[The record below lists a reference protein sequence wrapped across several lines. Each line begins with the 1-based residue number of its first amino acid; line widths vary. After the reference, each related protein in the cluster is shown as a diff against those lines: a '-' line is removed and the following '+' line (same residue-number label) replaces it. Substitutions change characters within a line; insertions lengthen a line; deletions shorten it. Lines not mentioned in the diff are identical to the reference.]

1 MSLVRTGLVLI
12 ICGGLDLVGSCA
24 WGDEPDKG
32 RTASP
37 APKPLIVCAVPA
49 SMPRTGKA
57 PDGKPLGL
65 DTAVAER
72 LGRVLGRPVEF
83 HWCASAECGW
93 HCLPEGRCDVVAGQP
108 VDSGPPRAV
117 AWSVPYAGA
126 QFGLVVPRDAP
137 VVRSLADLH
146 GKRVGIV
153 AGTVAISEKDHAL
166 ARFKSRE
173 ELLDTFGAAGL
184 DGAFL
189 DADFAAWYLHEH
201 PTLKLQLVGEYVP
214 RERWNMALAVRAS
227 DSQLLVEINRALAQ
241 LAESGAVRKIYTDH
255 GVPFRAPFTASGRQ
269 PDPPPDTWR
278 RVRDHGE
285 LAVSMDPA
293 NLPYSS
299 AKDDRP
305 GFDVELARA
314 LADRLH
320 VKLRLDW
327 LDIHR
332 ETAVGELI
340 QGRCD
345 LVFGEAVATN
355 TVADDEPLAGKILY
369 SRPYYG
375 TGYVLVRRKDGPR
388 AGSLGELKGAMSQ
401 RLGTE
406 AGSVADYQL
415 RRRGYFRRLY
425 RNQMA
430 VLKALGDGDI
440 DFAYLWANAG
450 WTLHVS
456 PDLGSK
462 LEVLPGFEPEDR
474 WNIAIAMRRGDDEFK
489 RQVDAALGTMIADG
503 TVARALE
510 RYHVPHHPPSPE
522 PAREPHAHA
531 DPARGTDMRKIQ
543 TSKHPYT
550 ALARVRSAGELV
562 VGLDQGNLPFSTAHP
577 VPAGLDY
584 EIAGLLAGELGVSL
598 RVYWAYSAHD
608 SYPSKLAARQLC
620 DVILGVMPDDRFA
633 QRVLYS
639 RPYYVSRYRTV
650 IRSGEG
656 PPSAREP
663 MAVEEGV
670 AVRGLEGRPTHPYPS
685 TEAVLEAV
693 ATGREKAGYVI
704 ATRGPWLA
712 HERWSGKLQFL
723 PGTDTTDAFPIGA
736 AVRKSDRELK
746 DAIDQAWDNLERS
759 GRLARV
765 FERWHIP
772 FERAD
777 ERRES
782 SP

>member
-1 MSLVRTGLVLI
+1 MSSSVRCGLVSILCTI
-12 ICGGLDLVGSCA
+12 LVAPCA
-24 WGDEPDKG
+24 IGDEPDKG
-32 RTASP
+32 RAASSS
-37 APKPLIVCAVPA
+37 PKPLIVCAVPA
-49 SMPRTGKA
+49 SMPRTGKT

-72 LGRVLGRPVEF
+72 VGRVLGRPVEF
-83 HWCASAECGW
+83 HWCAGAECGW

-108 VDSGPPRAV
+108 VDSGPARAV

-126 QFGLVVPRDAP
+126 QFGLVVPRD
-137 VVRSLADLH
+137 VQGVRSLADLH
-146 GKRVGIV
+146 GKRVGVV
-153 AGTVAISEKDHAL
+153 AGTVALSEKDHAI

-173 ELLDTFGAAGL
+173 ELLDGYQAAGL

-189 DADFAAWYLHEH
+189 DADFAAWYLHER
-201 PTLKLQLVGEYVP
+201 PMLKLRLVNEYVP
-214 RERWNMALAVRAS
+214 RERWNMALAVRAK
-227 DSQLLVEINRALAQ
+227 DTQLVVEINRALAQ
-241 LAESGAVRKIYTDH
+241 LAGSGELRKIYAEH
-255 GVPFRAPFTASGRQ
+255 GVPFRAPFTASARR
-269 PDPPPDTWR
+269 PDAPDTWR

-285 LAVSMDPA
+285 LVVSMDPA
-293 NLPYSS
+293 NLPYSG

-320 VKLRLDW
+320 VKLRLEW

-345 LVFGEAVATN
+345 LVLGEAVAAN
-355 TVADDEPLAGKILY
+355 TVADDEPLAGKLLY

-388 AGSLGELKGAMSQ
+388 AGSLAELKGAMSH

-425 RNQMA
+425 RNQLA
-430 VLKALGDGDI
+430 ALKALGDGDI

-462 LEVLPGFEPEDR
+462 LEVVPGFEPEDR
-474 WNIAIAMRRGDDEFK
+474 WNIAIAMRRGDDELK
-489 RQVDAALGTMIADG
+489 RQVDAALGTLLADG
-503 TVARALE
+503 TVARALA

-522 PAREPHAHA
+522 PLRDPHAKAEGVREP
-531 DPARGTDMRKIQ
+531 DMRKIQ

-550 ALARVRSAGELV
+550 TLARVRSAGELV

-577 VPAGLDY
+577 SPAGLDY
-584 EIAGLLAGELGVSL
+584 EIAGLLAEELGVSL

-608 SYPSKLAARQLC
+608 SYPSKLAAKSLC

-656 PPSAREP
+656 ALSGGEP

-712 HERWSGKLQFL
+712 HERWPGKLEFL
-723 PGTDTTDAFPIGA
+723 PAADTTDAFPISA

-746 DAIDQAWDNLERS
+746 DAIDQAWDKLDRS

-765 FERWHIP
+765 FARWHIP
-772 FERAD
+772 YERVATA
-777 ERRES
+777 EK
-782 SP
+782 